1 MENREGGVIVKVYI
15 IFFFFVNGGIVQM
28 SWGRGG
34 GEDYPFQDTMGAAY
48 HVPCPGTTKIPCADR
63 KVGKGVLNSTQIGIP
78 GF

>member
-15 IFFFFVNGGIVQM
+15 IFFFCKWWNCSDELGE
-28 SWGRGG
+28 GG

>member
-1 MENREGGVIVKVYI
+1 
-15 IFFFFVNGGIVQM
+15 M
-28 SWGRGG
+28 SWGRE

-48 HVPCPGTTKIPCADR
+48 HVPCPGTTRIPCADR